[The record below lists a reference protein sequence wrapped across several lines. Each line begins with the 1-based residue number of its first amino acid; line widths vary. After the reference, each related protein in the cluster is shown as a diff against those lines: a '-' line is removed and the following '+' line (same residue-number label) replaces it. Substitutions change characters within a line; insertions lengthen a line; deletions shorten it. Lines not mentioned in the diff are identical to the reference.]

1 SMSNP
6 NLKPSTRAT
15 VVAALASASRSVGA
29 ATTSAVDMSQ
39 YENVQ
44 AIISVGA
51 FGTDAT
57 ATLKWQQ
64 ATDTDFS
71 DAKDITARSAI
82 DLAEELPGVINLK
95 ATELDVNG
103 GFRYVRAVLTIGTA
117 AVHAGGVI
125 LAHDA
130 KN

>member
-1 SMSNP
+1 
-6 NLKPSTRAT
+6 
-15 VVAALASASRSVGA
+15 
-29 ATTSAVDMSQ
+29 MSQ

-103 GFRYVRAVLTIGTA
+103 GFRYVRAVLT
-117 AVHAGGVI
+117 
-125 LAHDA
+125 
-130 KN
+130 